1 MDIKVDFSDLVIK
14 TDRLILRAFKNS
26 DLEDFYEYAKT
37 PGLGEMAGWPHHKS
51 IEETKKVLENFKKNK
66 DVLAIEKDGKV
77 IGSLGLH
84 PVDSEFYKEF
94 EDKKGREIGFVLSE
108 DYHRQKIMTEAVKA
122 VMKYAF
128 EDLGLD
134 YISAGYF
141 RGNFK
146 SRWFQQ
152 KMGFKYYGS
161 HVVKV
166 ATGNLEPVHQT
177 IFTKED
183 YLKNEPA
190 EIPEKNRSKATEE
203 LVLKSKKEIIK
214 RVYFTLAMVSLIVSI
229 IIFIISYLNTPRHF
243 KYEKDLYRVYR
254 GEDFYTVEF
263 SDKVS
268 GIDYTDTE
276 DAVYLD
282 AYTTKYDEI
291 FNKERPNKSLTFH
304 KDNLKTVLYQ
314 NHESMPNMVIGSGE
328 IRQTL
333 LPRLLLGFYARLS
346 IIGFLILGLIIF
358 ILEKFKK
365 KLISLP
371 IKTLIIGGPLSFFLG
386 IISIKGFNT
395 PTYYPM
401 SDIKYIAFLSLGI
414 YLFLIFLSLARDQ
427 KRMWNS
433 HPFKILIFIHHLI
446 LIQIG
451 RHLVVLQHYQVDA
464 SSSYLLFVFQEA
476 FSSLKYLHRSTW
488 LLRLFLEPLRFLWL

>member
-1 MDIKVDFSDLVIK
+1 MKNCNIVKDLIPLYKENLLSEESRTFVEDHLKSCSECENLLKDQIEIKRTNTKPLDFV
-14 TDRLILRAFKNS
+14 
-26 DLEDFYEYAKT
+26 E
-37 PGLGEMAGWPHHKS
+37 KS
-51 IEETKKVLENFKKNK
+51 I
-66 DVLAIEKDGKV
+66 
-77 IGSLGLH
+77 
-84 PVDSEFYKEF
+84 
-94 EDKKGREIGFVLSE
+94 
-108 DYHRQKIMTEAVKA
+108 
-122 VMKYAF
+122 
-128 EDLGLD
+128 
-134 YISAGYF
+134 
-141 RGNFK
+141 
-146 SRWFQQ
+146 
-152 KMGFKYYGS
+152 
-161 HVVKV
+161 
-166 ATGNLEPVHQT
+166 
-177 IFTKED
+177 
-183 YLKNEPA
+183 
-190 EIPEKNRSKATEE
+190 
-203 LVLKSKKEIIK
+203 KKET
-214 RVYFTLAMVSLIVSI
+214 RYFTLAVIALLGSI
-229 IIFIISYLNTPRHF
+229 LIFIISYLNTPRHIE
-243 KYEKDLYRVYR
+243 YEKDLYKVYR
-254 GEDFYTVEF
+254 SDDIYTVEF
-263 SDKVS
+263 NDLVS

-371 IKTLIIGGPLSFFLG
+371 IKTLILGGPLSFFLG

-414 YLFLIFLSLARDQ
+414 YLFLIFLSLAREQ

-433 HPFKILIFIHHLI
+433 HPFKILIS
-446 LIQIG
+446 
-451 RHLVVLQHYQVDA
+451 Y
-464 SSSYLLFVFQEA
+464 SSSN
-476 FSSLKYLHRSTW
+476 FSTDRKASCGTSTLPSWRIFFLPSFCFSRSFF
-488 LLRLFLEPLRFLWL
+488 FLEISPP

>member
-1 MDIKVDFSDLVIK
+1 MKNCNIVKDLIPLYKENLLSEESKTFVEDHLKSCSECENLLKDKIELEKSESKPLDFV
-14 TDRLILRAFKNS
+14 
-26 DLEDFYEYAKT
+26 E
-37 PGLGEMAGWPHHKS
+37 KS
-51 IEETKKVLENFKKNK
+51 I
-66 DVLAIEKDGKV
+66 
-77 IGSLGLH
+77 
-84 PVDSEFYKEF
+84 
-94 EDKKGREIGFVLSE
+94 
-108 DYHRQKIMTEAVKA
+108 
-122 VMKYAF
+122 
-128 EDLGLD
+128 
-134 YISAGYF
+134 
-141 RGNFK
+141 
-146 SRWFQQ
+146 
-152 KMGFKYYGS
+152 
-161 HVVKV
+161 
-166 ATGNLEPVHQT
+166 
-177 IFTKED
+177 
-183 YLKNEPA
+183 
-190 EIPEKNRSKATEE
+190 
-203 LVLKSKKEIIK
+203 KKET
-214 RVYFTLAMVSLIVSI
+214 RYFALAVIALLGSI
-229 IIFIISYLNTPRHF
+229 LIFIISYLNTPRHIE
-243 KYEKDLYRVYR
+243 YEKDLYKVYR
-254 GEDFYTVEF
+254 SDDIYTVEF

-268 GIDYTDTE
+268 GIDYTNTE

-314 NHESMPNMVIGSGE
+314 NHESIPNMVIGSGE

-333 LPRLLLGFYARLS
+333 LPRLLLGFYERLS

-433 HPFKILIFIHHLI
+433 HPFKILIS
-446 LIQIG
+446 
-451 RHLVVLQHYQVDA
+451 Y
-464 SSSYLLFVFQEA
+464 SSSN
-476 FSSLKYLHRSTW
+476 FSTDRKASCGTSTLPSWRIFFLPSFCFSRSFF
-488 LLRLFLEPLRFLWL
+488 FLEISPP

>member
-1 MDIKVDFSDLVIK
+1 MKNCNIVKDLIPLYKENLLSEESKTFVEDHLKSCSECENLLKDKIELEKSESKPLDFV
-14 TDRLILRAFKNS
+14 
-26 DLEDFYEYAKT
+26 E
-37 PGLGEMAGWPHHKS
+37 KS
-51 IEETKKVLENFKKNK
+51 I
-66 DVLAIEKDGKV
+66 
-77 IGSLGLH
+77 
-84 PVDSEFYKEF
+84 
-94 EDKKGREIGFVLSE
+94 
-108 DYHRQKIMTEAVKA
+108 
-122 VMKYAF
+122 
-128 EDLGLD
+128 
-134 YISAGYF
+134 
-141 RGNFK
+141 
-146 SRWFQQ
+146 
-152 KMGFKYYGS
+152 
-161 HVVKV
+161 
-166 ATGNLEPVHQT
+166 
-177 IFTKED
+177 
-183 YLKNEPA
+183 
-190 EIPEKNRSKATEE
+190 
-203 LVLKSKKEIIK
+203 KKET
-214 RVYFTLAMVSLIVSI
+214 RYFTLAVIALLGSI
-229 IIFIISYLNTPRHF
+229 LIFIISYLNTPRHIE
-243 KYEKDLYRVYR
+243 YEKDLYKVYR
-254 GEDFYTVEF
+254 SDDIYTVEF

-268 GIDYTDTE
+268 GIDYTNTE

-314 NHESMPNMVIGSGE
+314 NHESIPNMVIGSGE

-433 HPFKILIFIHHLI
+433 HPFKILIS
-446 LIQIG
+446 
-451 RHLVVLQHYQVDA
+451 Y
-464 SSSYLLFVFQEA
+464 SSSN
-476 FSSLKYLHRSTW
+476 FSTDRKASCGTSTLPSWRIFFLPSFCFSRSFF
-488 LLRLFLEPLRFLWL
+488 FLEISPP

>member
-1 MDIKVDFSDLVIK
+1 MKNCNIVKDLIPLYKENLLSEESRTFVEDHLKSCSECENLLKDQIEIKRTNTKPLDFV
-14 TDRLILRAFKNS
+14 
-26 DLEDFYEYAKT
+26 E
-37 PGLGEMAGWPHHKS
+37 KS
-51 IEETKKVLENFKKNK
+51 I
-66 DVLAIEKDGKV
+66 
-77 IGSLGLH
+77 
-84 PVDSEFYKEF
+84 
-94 EDKKGREIGFVLSE
+94 
-108 DYHRQKIMTEAVKA
+108 
-122 VMKYAF
+122 
-128 EDLGLD
+128 
-134 YISAGYF
+134 
-141 RGNFK
+141 
-146 SRWFQQ
+146 
-152 KMGFKYYGS
+152 
-161 HVVKV
+161 
-166 ATGNLEPVHQT
+166 
-177 IFTKED
+177 
-183 YLKNEPA
+183 
-190 EIPEKNRSKATEE
+190 
-203 LVLKSKKEIIK
+203 KKET
-214 RVYFTLAMVSLIVSI
+214 RYFTLAVIALLGSI
-229 IIFIISYLNTPRHF
+229 LIFIISYLNTPRHIE
-243 KYEKDLYRVYR
+243 YEKDLYKVYR
-254 GEDFYTVEF
+254 SDDIYTVEF

-268 GIDYTDTE
+268 GIDYTNTE

-433 HPFKILIFIHHLI
+433 HPFKILIS
-446 LIQIG
+446 
-451 RHLVVLQHYQVDA
+451 Y
-464 SSSYLLFVFQEA
+464 SSSN
-476 FSSLKYLHRSTW
+476 FSTDRKASCGTSTLPSWRIFFLPSFCFSRSFF
-488 LLRLFLEPLRFLWL
+488 FLEISPP